1 MKTAPLVL
9 TTLLLRFVCASSL
22 NLRAGDEAVK
32 IVGER
37 ILTNDLVSLDHRAI
51 VLLSYISSILT
62 VIWCL
67 STSLRSHTSPQLLV
81 SLLEVSCYLDNAC
94 RHSHLRFN
102 LFQVSFA
109 EGNWLVAKNTLPM
122 QTSTL
127 AMLSTSITTSMI
139 SFNSILSVSRK
150 LQANL

>member
-9 TTLLLRFVCASSL
+9 TTLLLRFVSASSL

-37 ILTNDLVSLDHRAI
+37 ILTNDLVSLDHLAI
-51 VLLSYISSILT
+51 VLLSYISSILI

-102 LFQVSFA
+102 LFQV
-109 EGNWLVAKNTLPM
+109 G
-122 QTSTL
+122 
-127 AMLSTSITTSMI
+127 
-139 SFNSILSVSRK
+139 
-150 LQANL
+150 LQAVIAHVHDPSLPGIADAICFNKRFHSSFTRRCHNASN